1 MPSNHAGAG
10 PLRPRTATRRRLTH
24 VLALQLIGFGMICG
38 REAEDPIGFSPA
50 PAISAR
56 PLLAMF
62 QPLAWHLEALR

>member
-1 MPSNHAGAG
+1 
-10 PLRPRTATRRRLTH
+10 